1 MLDRLIIIGTGL
13 MGASLGARVKAR
25 GLAARVVGVD
35 GGPSKEAQR
44 LGCID
49 EAFENI
55 AKLLGD
61 EGNSSG
67 SGRLGNTG
75 HSGSAGNLSSTG
87 IVIATPVTAIA
98 KIFREIEPLARESSV
113 VWITD
118 LCSTKADV
126 IRAADSVSG
135 FGGKF
140 VSSHPMAG
148 SEKQGAANADASI
161 YDEARVLISPVQN
174 SSQEA
179 LADIER
185 FWTALGLRPA
195 SIPAE
200 DHDALLAS
208 ISHLPHIVAYSLAAT
223 LADSSLAASAQ
234 ALHGGGLR
242 DTTRIAASSP
252 ELWAD
257 IFLANRE
264 ELLSAWSQWLI
275 HQQLLK
281 DALANQDR
289 TMLVELLDRAAHWRK
304 GF

>member
-1 MLDRLIIIGTGL
+1 MLDRLLIIGTGL

-25 GLAARVVGVD
+25 GLAVRVVGVD
-35 GGPSKEAQR
+35 ARSSKEAQK

-49 EAFENI
+49 DAFESI
-55 AKLLGD
+55 AQLLSNKSD
-61 EGNSSG
+61 WRG
-67 SGRLGNTG
+67 SGNMGV
-75 HSGSAGNLSSTG
+75 
-87 IVIATPVTAIA
+87 VIATPITAIE
-98 KIFREIEPLARESSV
+98 KIFLEIEPLTRESSV
-113 VWITD
+113 AWITD

-126 IRAADSVSG
+126 IRAAGLVSG
-135 FGGKF
+135 FDGKF

-148 SEKQGAANADASI
+148 SEKEGAANADASI
-161 YDEARVLISPVQN
+161 YDQARVLISPIKN

-195 SIPAE
+195 SIPVE

-281 DALANQDR
+281 DALTNQDR
-289 TMLVELLDRAAHWRK
+289 TMLVELLERAAHWRK